1 MFQPTGTN
9 TFLLRSMDKLT
20 LVQNDSWLEPF
31 HPVLFKRHQKTM
43 EKALEL
49 TGDTGKLTHFAN
61 GHLYFGLH
69 RSQDGWVFREWAPN
83 ATAIYFLGDFNGWK
97 KHHRFQL
104 TPLGKGVW
112 EIQLPNET
120 LVHGALYKLLIEWEG
135 GRGER
140 IPAWSRRVVQDD
152 KTHLFAAQVWEPKNP
167 FQWKN
172 QVPVKVKTPLI
183 YEAHVGMA
191 TAENKVGSYKE
202 FTKNVLPRIAKLG
215 YNTLQLMAIQEHPY
229 YGSFGYQVSSYF
241 APSSRFGTPE
251 DLMELIDT
259 SHGLKIS
266 VILDIVHSHAVRNA
280 NEGLA
285 SFDGSDYQY
294 FHAGVKGD
302 HPAWDSR
309 CFNYGRDEVVHFL
322 LSNLKYWM
330 DEFHFDGFR
339 FDGVTSM
346 IYKHHGLGVDFG
358 SYEMYFNGDQ
368 DEEAIVYLSMA
379 NLLVHEMSNKALTVA
394 EDVSGYP
401 GIASPFADGGMG
413 FDFRMSMG
421 VADYWIKIIKERK
434 DEEWLMGEMFYQL
447 SNKRADERTI
457 SYAECHDQAMV
468 GDKTIIFR
476 LLDDKMY
483 TSMRMIDQ
491 DVVVDRGMAL
501 HKMIRL
507 ISLATAGDGYLTF
520 MGNEFGHPEWI
531 DFPREGNNW
540 SYAYARRQWNL
551 QDDKKLRYHL
561 LSDFDRNMIKLEK
574 KAGWL
579 SQPMQS
585 IVKNDTDKVL
595 IFSRADL
602 LFVFNFN
609 PTISFTDYGFA
620 SPAGNYQVV
629 LNTDDKK
636 FGGFNRNDDS
646 IVHHTTQVG
655 QNPGLLL
662 YLPSR
667 SAMVLKRV

>member
-1 MFQPTGTN
+1 MN
-9 TFLLRSMDKLT
+9 KLP
-20 LVQNDSWLEPF
+20 LVKNDSWLEPF
-31 HPVLFKRHQKTM
+31 HSVILNRHQKTM
-43 EKALEL
+43 EKALEMS
-49 TGDTGKLTHFAN
+49 GNTGKLTDFAN

-69 RSQDGWVFREWAPN
+69 KTLEGWVFREWAPN
-83 ATAIYFLGDFNGWK
+83 AKAMYFLGDFNGWK
-97 KHHRFQL
+97 KHHRFEL
-104 TPLGKGVW
+104 TSLGKGVY
-112 EIQLPNET
+112 EIHLPKET
-120 LVHGALYKLLIEWEG
+120 LEHGMLYKLLIEWEG

-140 IPAWSRRVVQDD
+140 IPAWSQRVVQD
-152 KTHLFAAQVWEPKNP
+152 KETNLFSAQVWDPKKP
-167 FQWKN
+167 YQWKN
-172 QVPVKVKTPLI
+172 KVPAQVKNPLI

-191 TAENKVGSYKE
+191 TAEFKVGSYKE
-202 FTKNVLPRIAKLG
+202 FTANVLPRVAKLG
-215 YNTLQLMAIQEHPY
+215 YNTIQLMAIQEHPY
-229 YGSFGYQVSSYF
+229 YGSFGYQVSSFF

-259 SHGLKIS
+259 AHGLKIS

-285 SFDGSDYQY
+285 RFDGSDYQY

-322 LSNLKYWM
+322 LSNIKYWM
-330 DEFHFDGFR
+330 EVFHFDGFR

-346 IYKHHGLGVDFG
+346 LYNHHGLGVDFG
-358 SYEMYFNGDQ
+358 GYDMYFNGDQ
-368 DEEAIVYLSMA
+368 DEDAIVYLSMA
-379 NLLVHEMSNKALTVA
+379 NLLVHEISKKAITVA

-434 DEEWLMGEMFYQL
+434 DEEWLMGGMFYQL

-483 TSMRMIDQ
+483 TSMSKTDA

-501 HKMIRL
+501 HKMLRL
-507 ISLATAGDGYLTF
+507 VSLATAGDGYLTF

-531 DFPREGNNW
+531 DFPRVGNDW

-551 QDDKKLRYHL
+551 VDNKQLRYHW
-561 LSDFDRNMIKLEK
+561 LSDFDRAMIKLEK
-574 KAGWL
+574 KAKWL
-579 SQPMQS
+579 SKPLNILVQHDGDQ
-585 IVKNDTDKVL
+585 VL

-602 LFVFNFN
+602 LFVYNFN
-609 PTISFTDYGFA
+609 PTISFTDYGFQV
-620 SPAGNYQVV
+620 PEGEYQVV

-636 FGGFNRNDDS
+636 FGGFHRNDDTITHPTAKMDEKS
-646 IVHHTTQVG
+646 
-655 QNPGLLL
+655 GLLL

-667 SAMVLKRV
+667 SAMVLKRL